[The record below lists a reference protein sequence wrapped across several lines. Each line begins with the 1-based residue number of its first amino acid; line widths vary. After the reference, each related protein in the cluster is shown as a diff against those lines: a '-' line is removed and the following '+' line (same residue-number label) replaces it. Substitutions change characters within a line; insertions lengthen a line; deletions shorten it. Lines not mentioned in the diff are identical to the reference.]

1 MKGQKIDRRV
11 RKTKSALLKCLTKLM
26 SQKKL
31 NDITVKE
38 LTELADVNRS
48 TFYLYY
54 KDIFDMVEQIE
65 TDMFDD
71 FIKIFHNLNNEKEN
85 DKYTN
90 FLSFYTYIFKYV
102 QKNAEICKILLG
114 HDGDYAFIQ
123 KFKDAIIQTKPPFDE
138 SISEVKIHF
147 LRPFIISGFIGI
159 VQQWLEDGL
168 NVPPKDMAIIMAQI
182 NDTAIHIA

>member
-1 MKGQKIDRRV
+1 MKEQKIDRRV

-65 TDMFDD
+65 TEMFDE
-71 FIKIFHNLNNEKEN
+71 FIKIFQSLNKEN
-85 DKYTN
+85 DRYAN
-90 FLSFYTYIFKYV
+90 FLSFYTYIFEYV
-102 QKNAEICKILLG
+102 QSNAEICKILLG

-123 KFKDAIIQTKPPFDE
+123 KFKDAIMQTKPPFNGA
-138 SISEVKIHF
+138 ISEIKIHF
-147 LRPFIISGFIGI
+147 LRPFIISGFIGV

-168 NVPPKDMAIIMAQI
+168 NVPPKDMAIIMTEI
-182 NDTAIHIA
+182 NSTAIHP